1 MSPNLTHDYNTADVG
16 GGSFELIPVD
26 TIAKVNM
33 TIRPGGVGEGGWL
46 TQSQSSDAQY
56 LNCEFVII
64 EGEYATRRFW
74 GNLTVSG
81 GKVDEQ
87 GQSKAGKIT
96 RSTLRAILESARNVQ
111 PKDESN
117 EAKSKRLVSSHSDFN
132 SLEFIAKIGI
142 EPAGASL

>member
-1 MSPNLTHDYNTADVG
+1 M
-16 GGSFELIPVD
+16 
-26 TIAKVNM
+26 
-33 TIRPGGVGEGGWL
+33 
-46 TQSQSSDAQY
+46 
-56 LNCEFVII
+56 
-64 EGEYATRRFW
+64 
-74 GNLTVSG
+74 
-81 GKVDEQ
+81 DEQ

-142 EPAGASL
+142 EPARDQYQAKNKLGSVITPDKPEYSGAPRQPAGNGAAQPALGNPQQGGQSNAPVWTR